1 MGSTCYRAGYGNHR
15 ASAWPWDR
23 LPGFKSIGSHSWV
36 QGRFHIT
43 VSERWVAMWAD
54 GRPISSSVCVAYPF
68 HVIIRWLIFW
78 VLLGSLDMYLSFRF
92 HVLCFLMNPF
102 RLCISCASFGYCGL
116 PCIFLTV
123 AYPFWFLCSFWW
135 CFYSFFPS
143 LSSVS
148 SFPLSSHVFLEIL
161 HLCLDLRFTEELL
174 QQYFKFTVMW
184 LVVNFIFYGSVLLL
198 WQHFSGEWFLCY
210 CFCCYFSSF
219 LFSCVSAC

>member
-1 MGSTCYRAGYGNHR
+1 MFSDESFSTLY
-15 ASAWPWDR
+15 
-23 LPGFKSIGSHSWV
+23 F
-36 QGRFHIT
+36 
-43 VSERWVAMWAD
+43 
-54 GRPISSSVCVAYPF
+54 
-68 HVIIRWLIFW
+68 
-78 VLLGSLDMYLSFRF
+78 
-92 HVLCFLMNPF
+92 LCFLWLLWPA
-102 RLCISCASFGYCGL
+102 LHIPYCSLSFL
-116 PCIFLTV
+116 VSMFIL
-123 AYPFWFLCSFWW
+123 W